1 MQFLEDEAY
10 DKQFA
15 GFVRVETIYGN
26 CEQSFLSK
34 NKLHK
39 HLKERCTWKTKAISR
54 KAYSVTWSAT
64 KATAA
69 APLCAPTLINALTM
83 PRVLCDAILIMES
96 IASKSNL
103 RFGYVFCN

>member
-1 MQFLEDEAY
+1 MQFLEDKAY

-26 CEQSFLSK
+26 CKQLFLSK
-34 NKLHK
+34 NELHK
-39 HLKERCTWKTKAISR
+39 HLKEKYTWKTKAISR
-54 KAYSVTWSAT
+54 KAYPVTRSAT

-69 APLCAPTLINALTM
+69 APLCALTLINAPTM

-96 IASKSNL
+96 IALKSNF